1 MAVLGE
7 RSRGV
12 VEPGRGHVGY
22 GAVGQPG
29 QLYLR
34 GTALGPPRLR
44 PGEQR
49 GVGRERQARD
59 LFVGAARDLGD
70 DRLAIQRHRQQPAV
84 GARDRCHAPVRRHRQ
99 LQDPAELAVPDT
111 SRSRAI
117 SGDHV
122 QTVFAAVV

>member
-1 MAVLGE
+1 VNAGQVSSN
-7 RSRGV
+7 R
-12 VEPGRGHVGY
+12 GRGHVGN

-29 QLYLR
+29 QPDLR

-49 GVGRERQARD
+49 GIGRERQARD
-59 LFVGAARDLGD
+59 LCVGAARDLGD
-70 DRLAIQRHRQQPAV
+70 DRLALQRHRQQPAV
-84 GARDRCHAPVRRHRQ
+84 GAGGRGRVPVRRHRQ
-99 LQDPAELAVPDT
+99 LQDPAELAVPDPP
-111 SRSRAI
+111 RSRAI